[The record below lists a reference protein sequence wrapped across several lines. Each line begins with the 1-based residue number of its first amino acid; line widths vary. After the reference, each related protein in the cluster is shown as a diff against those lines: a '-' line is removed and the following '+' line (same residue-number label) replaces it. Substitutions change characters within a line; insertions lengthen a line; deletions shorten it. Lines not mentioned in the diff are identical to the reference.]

1 MATSKTEAA
10 EIIAELTKLY
20 PKAFSTD
27 PAQVR
32 PLAIGLKDVL
42 LQQCTRPP
50 KHLEN
55 AMRRYTGSAGY
66 LKATVEGA
74 VRVDLHG
81 QDAGTVTVYQAEYAK
96 RRLAKMA
103 ERFVAKP
110 AVPAT
115 NGEVAKPPRVAM
127 VDVARPY
134 RMPTGNIVRPSRVA
148 VVNVKDKV
156 FVRPALT
163 APSLPTPSLS
173 APTTNGPR
181 RLGLADLKQAAAARR
196 TVTAR
201 DSANRRSGD
210 GSGQFSGSQAST

>member
-10 EIIAELTKLY
+10 EIIAELTRLY

-27 PAQVR
+27 PSQVR
-32 PLAIGLKDVL
+32 PLAVGLKDVL
-42 LQQCTRPP
+42 LQQCTRSP

-74 VRVDLHG
+74 VRVDLDG
-81 QDAGTVTVYQAEYAK
+81 QEAGVVTVYQAEYAK

-103 ERFVAKP
+103 ERFAAKP
-110 AVPAT
+110 AVPAI
-115 NGEVAKPPRVAM
+115 NEEAAKPARVAV
-127 VDVARPY
+127 VDVVRPH
-134 RMPTGNIVRPSRVA
+134 RAPLSNIVRPPRVA

-156 FVRPALT
+156 FVRPT
-163 APSLPTPSLS
+163 LPTPSLS

-181 RLGLADLKQAAAARR
+181 RLGLADLKRAAAARR
-196 TVTAR
+196 TV
-201 DSANRRSGD
+201 SAYDTPTRRSPD
-210 GSGQFSGSQAST
+210 PAAAFSGSQANT

>member
-10 EIIAELTKLY
+10 EIITELTKLY

-27 PAQVR
+27 PSQVR
-32 PLAIGLKDVL
+32 PLAVGLKDVL

-74 VRVDLHG
+74 VRIDLDG
-81 QDAGTVTVYQAEYAK
+81 QDAGVVTVYQAEYAK
-96 RRLAKMA
+96 RRLAKVA
-103 ERFVAKP
+103 ERFAAKP

-115 NGEVAKPPRVAM
+115 NEEAAKPARVAV
-127 VDVARPY
+127 VDVVRPH
-134 RMPTGNIVRPSRVA
+134 RVPTGNIVRPSRVA

-156 FVRPALT
+156 FVRPAVT
-163 APSLPTPSLS
+163 APSLS

-196 TVTAR
+196 TVSAC
-201 DSANRRSGD
+201 DSSNFRSGD
-210 GSGQFSGSQAST
+210 PAGQFSGSQATT